1 VLTTCSSQW
10 YCWTRPRPPRQHHR
24 YTLQTAPSASVSEQ
38 RTSTSPPPP
47 TSLSRRPPLALKL
60 SMGTSAVPV
69 AHTSGWKA
77 SIPSAEK
84 RCLPSARSTLG
95 IVDVT
100 QEGVDLSKT
109 ELKYFDVLHDVDD
122 RSADIEWT
130 RRVYGLEDSNMLAS
144 WMVSEGLRFRWMARI
159 RWLLVGD

>member
-1 VLTTCSSQW
+1 
-10 YCWTRPRPPRQHHR
+10 
-24 YTLQTAPSASVSEQ
+24 
-38 RTSTSPPPP
+38 
-47 TSLSRRPPLALKL
+47 
-60 SMGTSAVPV
+60 
-69 AHTSGWKA
+69 
-77 SIPSAEK
+77 
-84 RCLPSARSTLG
+84 LPSARSTLG

-144 WMVSEGLRFRWMARI
+144 WMVS
-159 RWLLVGD
+159 